1 MKIEEEVSMRII
13 STRLHGIIDLIVA
26 GALIFS
32 PFIFGFV
39 TVGGAAVVI
48 PIIFGI
54 LFAVYSVLTNDEV
67 GVLRVISMPYHLMI
81 DVILAASLAL
91 SPFLFGF
98 ADQGLNVWLPHVS
111 AGLLIILVV
120 LLSQV
125 QPSIYNRRRHHFHT
139 PHHPRSAL

>member
-1 MKIEEEVSMRII
+1 M
-13 STRLHGIIDLIVA
+13 A

-39 TVGGAAVVI
+39 AVGGAAVVI

-54 LFAVYSVLTNDEV
+54 LFAVYSVPTNDEV

-111 AGLLIILVV
+111 AGLMIILVV

-125 QPSIYNRRRHHFHT
+125 QPSAYNRRRHHFHT